1 MKIIEEY
8 GSKLHPLVKEKIIE
22 FGEANLPT
30 TIDTLSE
37 NFVGCYLYDA
47 SEKMVGGITGHS
59 YWNIMHVDFFWIDE
73 SLRGEGQGTIL
84 LARMEEMAKKEKCK
98 VIHLETFSFQAPK
111 FYEKNGYTQF
121 GKIENVPVEN
131 CDYFFFKKDI

>member
-8 GSKLHPLVKEKIIE
+8 GNELHPFVKEKIIE
-22 FGEANLPT
+22 FGERKLPS

-37 NFVGCYLYDA
+37 NFVGCYLYDDA
-47 SEKMVGGITGHS
+47 EQIVGGITGHS

-73 SLRGEGQGTIL
+73 NLRGEGQGTEL
-84 LARMEEMAKKEKCK
+84 LNKMEKLARKEKCK

-111 FYEKNGYTQF
+111 FYEKNGYIQF
-121 GKIENVPVEN
+121 GKIEDVPVEN
-131 CDYFFFKKDI
+131 CDYFFFKKEL